1 MKESPVAEGAHATAD
16 GIPDGFDLTP
26 AQAEALGIDALLD
39 DVPLDDTRGES
50 SRRLATARNEA
61 DERGDRIAG
70 DALQLLVL
78 VLDMS
83 PSDLRRTPFDWGTSG
98 TRGDGSAFRR
108 PLPGDFT
115 DRHAAV
121 LNTLLA
127 AIQTPTLRGRI
138 ADVLWHRPG
147 RRNPFHAR
155 AAVQAYLD
163 VAQATFDP
171 VNWLQTD
178 WNVQRALRI
187 ASVLG
192 INKPEYAAVVAT
204 AQRLLARLEAGD
216 PGFLTVRLISHV
228 FDSFD
233 DEQASELFGRVKG
246 LAEQSVAGRDFHRAR
261 RYYESAIALAGRLK
275 ETDEV
280 NVLRIARAETHIGEA
295 EDAPNETQRAV
306 YLREARDALLDANA
320 SREQRERV
328 DRLLAVA
335 QKLAVNEMA
344 RIDVPLLAGNLPEQV
359 ADLLHDREPIDGVWL
374 LAGIVPL
381 MSYKDVR
388 RIAEREVSA
397 PRFPMSLARRNI
409 SADGREQGQTS
420 AWFGDGRGDFDDA
433 VHGAMRDRARFC
445 RAAIIIN
452 AVEPGREALVLQH
465 AFSLSQIIDALRG
478 RPFIPQGHLL
488 LWSKG
493 IHAGLV
499 GEYDVAVHL
508 LAPQLENALREVLH
522 DRGEVIFTTKNGVQS
537 LRSLTNVLDD
547 PLTKTVFGDD
557 VLFALETGVAD
568 RLGANVRNDVA
579 HGWISDHS
587 ASQFDAA
594 FVWWLALRMLRFYG
608 SDALRDAGNSNP
620 SGV

>member
-1 MKESPVAEGAHATAD
+1 VAEGAHATAD
-16 GIPDGFDLTP
+16 GIPDDFDLTP
-26 AQAEALGIDALLD
+26 AQAEALGIDALLAS
-39 DVPLDDTRGES
+39 VSLDETRGES
-50 SRRLATARNEA
+50 GRRLATARNEA
-61 DERGDRIAG
+61 DERGDRVVG

-78 VLDMS
+78 ALDMS

-127 AIQTPTLRGRI
+127 AIQTPILRGRI

-155 AAVQAYLD
+155 VAVQAYLD
-163 VAQATFDP
+163 VADATFDP

-187 ASVLG
+187 ASLLG
-192 INKPEYAAVVAT
+192 TDKPEYAAVVAT

-228 FDSFD
+228 FDSFN
-233 DEQASELFGRVKG
+233 DEQASELFGRVRSV
-246 LAEQSVAGRDFHRAR
+246 AERSVAGRDFHRAR
-261 RYYESAIALAGRLK
+261 RYYESAIALAGRLGK
-275 ETDEV
+275 AEDV
-280 NVLRIARAETHIGEA
+280 KALRIARAETHIGEA
-295 EDAPNETQRAV
+295 DDEPNETQRAV

-320 SREQRERV
+320 SREQREHV

-335 QKLAVNEMA
+335 QRLAVNEMA
-344 RIDVPLLAGNLPEQV
+344 RIEVPLLAGNVPEQV

-374 LAGIVPL
+374 LADIVPL

-388 RIAEREVSA
+388 RIAERDVST
-397 PRFPMSLARRNI
+397 PRFPLSLARRNI

-420 AWFGDGRGDFDDA
+420 AWFGEGRGDFDDA
-433 VHGAMRDRARFC
+433 VRGAMRDRARIG

-452 AVEPGREALVLQH
+452 AVEPGREQLVLQH
-465 AFSLSQIIDALRG
+465 AYSLSVIIDALRD
-478 RPFIPQGHLL
+478 RPFIPRGHLL

-499 GEYDVAVHL
+499 GEYDVAVHM

-522 DRGEVIFTTKNGVQS
+522 SRGEVIYTTRNGVQS
-537 LRSLTNVLDD
+537 LRSLTDVLDD
-547 PLTKTVFGDD
+547 PLTKTIFGDD
-557 VLFALETGVAD
+557 VLFALETGLAD

-579 HGWISDHS
+579 HGWINDHS

-594 FVWWLALRMLRFYG
+594 FVWWLALHMLRFYG
-608 SDALRDAGNSNP
+608 RDALRGSVSPEPAS
-620 SGV
+620 V